1 MVITQEIA
9 VFQHSCSRDNHDC
22 KQQRSHF

>member
-9 VFQHSCSRDNHDC
+9 VFQHSCSHDNHDY
-22 KQQRSHF
+22 KRQRSHF